1 MGPLL
6 YALLCTVRASEARDL
21 VQQLNA
27 LGWFAVRQGKHEIFG
42 RKDRETTIPVL
53 RHAEITEFTA
63 RAILRKAKEV

>member
-1 MGPLL
+1 MK
-6 YALLCTVRASEARDL
+6 RRDL

-27 LGWFAVRQGKHEIFG
+27 LGWFPVRQGKHEIFG
-42 RKDRETTIPVL
+42 RDDRQTTIPVP